1 MPRGWNQWV
10 CWQVIKCFRIN
21 SNKSHWQF
29 LKVMKCWKC
38 YFWNISKAMHCGML
52 YKKGKLE
59 TEKWSKKVLCGGVK
73 FIKFLAVGL
82 IPGPYNFM
90 LIKSFWVLFFFI
102 WKLVIMILIAVARE
116 IRLVRL
122 PPSVAL
128 SVLTETFLPW
138 QMICTRTLC

>member
-90 LIKSFWVLFFFI
+90 LIKSFWVLFFFYLEI
-102 WKLVIMILIAVARE
+102 SDNDTDCSSKRNKACKITSQCSTFSVDRNILAM
-116 IRLVRL
+116 
-122 PPSVAL
+122 
-128 SVLTETFLPW
+128 TDD
-138 QMICTRTLC
+138 MY